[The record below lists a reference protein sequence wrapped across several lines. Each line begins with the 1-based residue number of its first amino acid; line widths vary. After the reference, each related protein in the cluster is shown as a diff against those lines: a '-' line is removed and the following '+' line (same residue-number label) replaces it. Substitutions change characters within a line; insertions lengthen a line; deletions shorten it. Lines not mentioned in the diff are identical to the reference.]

1 MKLADWVMQGVEFA
15 NCNCIWGCPCQ
26 FNGAPTHGNCRAYTF
41 VHIDKGR
48 FNDVPL
54 DGLRWGILAAWPGPI
69 HLGNGTFQSVVDE
82 RADKRQRD
90 ALEAV
95 SHGRETE
102 PGKLI
107 WQVFST
113 TVTRLLPTV
122 FKPIELKVDMKA
134 RTAKVSVPGVL
145 EGSAESIRNPMTKAE
160 HQIRVTLP
168 TGFEFTESE
177 FVSGSAMAP
186 GQIELD
192 FDGTH
197 AHLARIHWST
207 HGVVR

>member
-1 MKLADWVMQGVEFA
+1 MSQ
-15 NCNCIWGCPCQ
+15 
-26 FNGAPTHGNCRAYTF
+26 
-41 VHIDKGR
+41 
-48 FNDVPL
+48 
-54 DGLRWGILAAWPGPI
+54 
-69 HLGNGTFQSVVDE
+69 
-82 RADKRQRD
+82 
-90 ALEAV
+90 
-95 SHGRETE
+95 GRETE

-122 FKPIELKVDMKA
+122 FKPIDLKVDMKA
-134 RTAKVSVPGVL
+134 RTAKVSVPGL
-145 EGSAESIRNPMTKAE
+145 IEGSAESIRNPMTKAD

-177 FVSGSAMAP
+177 FVSGTAKAP